1 MGDVMKRILQVV
13 RLERESFV
21 WLDLNDRA
29 SGDGLVIVAVTTL
42 LFALARPS
50 SLLGLVTSRSGI
62 ELLFSALIQ
71 AAFFWLLYSGLTYAI
86 GKFLLDG
93 GGSYATILRIVGFAY
108 PTLLVSLAT
117 DQLIPQ
123 TQLAFIAGSAWFLII
138 VATGVR
144 HTADLGLQ
152 KSAVAAGGGLVAWL
166 VVAQIFAGGFLV

>member
-1 MGDVMKRILQVV
+1 MGHVMKRILQVV

-29 SGDGLVIVAVTTL
+29 SGDGLVIVAITTL
-42 LFALARPS
+42 LFALASPS

-62 ELLFSALIQ
+62 ELLFRALVQ

-123 TQLAFIAGSAWFLII
+123 AQLAFIVGSLWFLAI
-138 VATGVR
+138 VASGVR
-144 HTADLGLQ
+144 YTADLPFQ
-152 KSAVAAGGGLVAWL
+152 KAAAAAGGGLLAWM
-166 VVAQIFAGGFLV
+166 VVSQILSGGLLI